1 MAKKRTT
8 ARSLIIKLRPRFETW
23 GVRLVAILTAGMG
36 LVNLF
41 SAVIPALKTRL
52 ALLDHAIPLDVRH
65 GSRLASALAGF
76 ALLLLANSLWWLKRL
91 GWLMTLIILFVSIIT
106 HLVKGLDYEEA
117 SLAGGLILLLLLL
130 RPNFHADSDP
140 PSIKQG
146 LWTLVQAF
154 LFTLVYGVAG
164 LYLLDAHYKI
174 NFGLVDAVKQ
184 TVTMFVSFSNPGI
197 QYVTTFGKY
206 FLDSIY
212 IVAASTIGYALLM
225 LIRPVLLRQPA
236 SSLEHARTRE
246 IIEKYGHTALARPA
260 LFDDKSYY
268 FSPGGSV
275 IAYAA
280 RGGGA
285 VALTDP
291 IGPVEDAAN
300 AITGFREICSRKD
313 WQPAFASVLPDFLPL
328 YKQAG
333 FETLCIANEAIVEL
347 KDFTL
352 EGSANKKLRN
362 AVTKISHLGFRAEVH
377 LPPLE
382 HGLVARLKEISDE
395 WLTMKSGGELR
406 FAMGWFDEEYLREG
420 PVMTVYDASGDLTAF
435 ANLVTEYQN
444 NEITID
450 LMRHHRQLENGTMEF
465 LFASLLEW
473 ARQQG
478 YATFSLG
485 QSPLSNVGQKPDDPR
500 AEQFLHYIFENF
512 NRFYNFK
519 GLHNFKEKFN
529 PRWEPRYFIYPGVS
543 SLPTLLT
550 SFMRINSGDDFLMR
564 YFKK

>member
-1 MAKKRTT
+1 M
-8 ARSLIIKLRPRFETW
+8 IKTKPLLDIW
-23 GVRLVAILTAGMG
+23 GVRLVAILTALMG
-36 LVNLF
+36 FVNLF
-41 SAVIPALKTRL
+41 SAILPALKSRL
-52 ALLDHAIPLDVRH
+52 ALIEHSIPLEVRH

-76 ALLLLANSLWWLKRL
+76 ALLLLANSLWRRKRL
-91 GWLMTLIILFVSIIT
+91 GWLLTIIILSVSIAT

-146 LWTLVQAF
+146 LWVLVQAF
-154 LFTLVYGVAG
+154 LFSLVYGVAG
-164 LYLLDAHYKI
+164 LYLLDKHYSI
-174 NFGLVDAVKQ
+174 AFGWVDALKQ
-184 TVTMFVSFSNPGI
+184 TVSMFVSFSNPGV
-197 QYVTTFGKY
+197 QYVSNFGKY

-212 IVAASTIGYALLM
+212 IVGASTIGYALLM
-225 LIRPVLLRQPA
+225 LIRPVLVRQPA
-236 SSLEHARTRE
+236 SSLEREKARGIVESFGR
-246 IIEKYGHTALARPA
+246 TALARPA

-291 IGPVEDAAN
+291 IGPTQDAAD
-300 AITGFREICSRKD
+300 AIAGFKEVCSRKD
-313 WQPAFASVLPDFLPL
+313 WQPAFTSVLPGYLPL
-328 YKQAG
+328 YKQNG
-333 FETLCIANEAIVEL
+333 FEALCIANEAIVEL
-347 KDFTL
+347 KEFTL

-362 AVTKISHLGFRAEVH
+362 AVTKISRLGYRAEVI
-377 LPPLE
+377 LPPLT
-382 HGLVARLKEISDE
+382 HNLVARLKVISDE

-406 FAMGWFDEEYLREG
+406 FAVGWFDEKYISEC
-420 PVMTVYDASGDLTAF
+420 PVMTVYDASGSLTAF
-435 ANLVTEYQN
+435 ANLVSEYQN

-450 LMRHHRQLENGTMEF
+450 LMRHHRQLENGVMEF
-465 LFASLLEW
+465 MFASLLEW

-485 QSPLSNVGQKPDDPR
+485 QSALSYVGQKPEDPR
-500 AEQFLHYIFENF
+500 TEQFLHYIYENF

-529 PRWEPRYFIYPGVS
+529 PRWEPRYLIYPGVA
-543 SLPTLLT
+543 SLPALLT
-550 SFMRINSGDDFLMR
+550 AFIRINSGDDFLLR
-564 YFKK
+564 YFRK